1 MNKFS
6 KYILLSY
13 MLIAS
18 YFSLTNVYPMES
30 EQCKIQKNNKI
41 SFLDISI
48 EILEIEYSCEKIKNE
63 TPDQVLSKH
72 KEQTLENLE
81 KKLQDLIN
89 RKQTLESKLSE
100 EERNRINTGASIFFN
115 QEIFNQA

>member
-1 MNKFS
+1 MNKFK
-6 KYILLSY
+6 KYILL
-13 MLIAS
+13 LILITS
-18 YFSLTNVYPMES
+18 SVSLTNIYPMES
-30 EQCKIQKNNKI
+30 GQHETQKNIKI

-48 EILEIEYSCEKIKNE
+48 EILEIKYSCEKIKNE

-89 RKQTLESKLSE
+89 RKQTLEGKLSE
-100 EERNRINTGASIFFN
+100 EECKRINTGAQFFFN
-115 QEIFNQA
+115 QEIFNLA